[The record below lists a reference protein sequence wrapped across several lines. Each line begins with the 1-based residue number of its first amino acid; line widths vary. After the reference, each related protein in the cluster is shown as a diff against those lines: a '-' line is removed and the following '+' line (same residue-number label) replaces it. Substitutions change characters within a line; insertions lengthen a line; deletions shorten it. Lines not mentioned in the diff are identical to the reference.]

1 MIDEIISEPLGGAHR
16 DPENIAENLKQSLI
30 QNLKSFENFSKDEVY
45 DHRKTKFLQIGRE
58 QGFTKSSNLEGGL
71 SYKESSLEKLKTH
84 IDKNK
89 FAYAGIGLVAITSL
103 IVLLF

>member
-1 MIDEIISEPLGGAHR
+1 MYKKHLKNLNRTRAVVHSDRNDGLYLDRNER
-16 DPENIAENLKQSLI
+16 VENY
-30 QNLKSFENFSKDEVY
+30 SKDEVY

-89 FAYAGIGLVAITSL
+89 FAYAGIGLIAITSL